1 MDEKYYTTPNGT
13 IVGES
18 TLRSKYGEKFDSFL
32 SDGKI
37 TEVAETIYE
46 TPNGSLIQESVL
58 KDKYGEKFN
67 TFLSDGKL
75 KKKEQTKPTQTVQA
89 QQKAPTQAAPLPGLG
104 GVSEEPTQSPVRA
117 PKGIKRTTEVKLP
130 QYEDPATVLM
140 AHYGDYSPPE
150 ANGKYVAFPTIFP
163 KDPDNQTSSPNDW
176 IVAESEDQA
185 YEIAKKRGEVLYYD
199 TQEEAASVA
208 EGSWKENQSPTP
220 SVGQGVL
227 RNVDQTQPRGEAFI
241 SRASDLTRTDVREPK
256 VNGEELPTGPA
267 GPTGATGAIQPVE
280 FEGVAVTPTGA
291 AVDLGAQY
299 REEKRVQS
307 ERNENIKKY
316 GLDVTKGQLTDVFE
330 FPIPEEE
337 DIESYLSKQ
346 VGRVTASANNIVNNP
361 KAFGL
366 PADISQM
373 NPNEREEV
381 VDRYIA
387 RNYEFRGNGVNMNES
402 ELRNVFN
409 QKFEQALAKK
419 KADRDVM
426 LAKESDDELLKSGV
440 SEEGLKPY
448 KLAKQK
454 QGDVASLNPNEKK
467 LYEANV
473 KLQDVTS
480 QIKSITSKYEKETG
494 GKITSKV
501 GGKTLDQRI
510 SELNSEGD
518 NLTKLQEKG
527 FTDQASLD
535 AFNKRV
541 DAYNSNLESINK
553 EIESEKIKQDKIQK
567 DYAKDQE
574 TLSKLMGEYKSQ
586 QEVAKSLMS
595 NLGDDRKNYG

>member
-1 MDEKYYTTPNGT
+1 MAKSYLQG
-13 IVGES
+13 
-18 TLRSKYGEKFDSFL
+18 
-32 SDGKI
+32 
-37 TEVAETIYE
+37 
-46 TPNGSLIQESVL
+46 
-58 KDKYGEKFN
+58 
-67 TFLSDGKL
+67 
-75 KKKEQTKPTQTVQA
+75 PT
-89 QQKAPTQAAPLPGLG
+89 
-104 GVSEEPTQSPVRA
+104 
-117 PKGIKRTTEVKLP
+117 
-130 QYEDPATVLM
+130 
-140 AHYGDYSPPE
+140 
-150 ANGKYVAFPTIFP
+150 
-163 KDPDNQTSSPNDW
+163 
-176 IVAESEDQA
+176 
-185 YEIAKKRGEVLYYD
+185 
-199 TQEEAASVA
+199 
-208 EGSWKENQSPTP
+208 
-220 SVGQGVL
+220 
-227 RNVDQTQPRGEAFI
+227 
-241 SRASDLTRTDVREPK
+241 
-256 VNGEELPTGPA
+256 
-267 GPTGATGAIQPVE
+267 GPTGATGAIGAMQPQE
-280 FEGVAVTPTGA
+280 FEGIAVTPTGA
-291 AVDLGAQY
+291 AIDLGEQY

-330 FPIPEEE
+330 SPIPEEE
-337 DIESYLSKQ
+337 DTESYLSKQ
-346 VGRVTASANNIVNNP
+346 VGKVTSSANNIANNP

-387 RNYEFRGNGVNMNES
+387 RNYEMRGNGVNMNES

-409 QKFEQALAKK
+409 QKFDQALAKK

-480 QIKSITSKYEKETG
+480 QIKSITSKYEKKTE
-494 GKITSKV
+494 GKLISKV
-501 GGKTLDQRI
+501 GGKPLDQRI

-586 QEVAKSLMS
+586 QEVTKSLMS
-595 NLGDDRKNYG
+595 NIGDDRRIMVDYLTGQHVDKLSDDDDADITEAVNAQIVEFNQPTYKDQLDDIYIKVGLRDQRHREYGNECYR